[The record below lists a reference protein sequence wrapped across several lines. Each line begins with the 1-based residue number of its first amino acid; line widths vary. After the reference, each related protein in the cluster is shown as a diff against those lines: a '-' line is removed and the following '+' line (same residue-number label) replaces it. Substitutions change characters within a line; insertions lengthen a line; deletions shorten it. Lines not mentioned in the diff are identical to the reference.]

1 MSVLTPSVT
10 RMTHVVLFH
19 HVAGL
24 TEGVTALA
32 DRWRAAGHEVTAPDL
47 FEGRTF
53 GSVEEGFAF
62 VQTIGGFDE
71 VRSRALTA
79 VSDLPEAV
87 VYAGIS
93 MGVVAAQHVAAQR
106 PGAVA
111 GVFLESF
118 VAPEYVGEWPA
129 GAPVQIH
136 GMEGDE
142 FFGLED
148 LEPARA
154 FAAARD
160 DVEVFTY
167 PGDAHLFVD
176 SSLPA
181 HDPDAAALVDERV
194 LAFLAT
200 L

>member
-1 MSVLTPSVT
+1 MSNAPI
-10 RMTHVVLFH
+10 VLFH

-24 TEGVTALA
+24 TPGVVALA
-32 DRWRAAGHEVTAPDL
+32 DRWRAHGHVVHTPDL
-47 FEGRTF
+47 FAGATF
-53 GSVEEGFAF
+53 GSIEDGFAH
-62 VQTIGGFDE
+62 VQSLGGFDE
-71 VRSRALTA
+71 VRARASA
-79 VSDLPEAV
+79 AMDPLPERV

-93 MGVVAAQHVAAQR
+93 MGVVAAMHVAARR

-118 VAPEYVGEWPA
+118 MAPEHVGEWPA
-129 GAPVQIH
+129 DAPVQIH
-136 GMEGDE
+136 GMSDDE

-148 LEPARA
+148 LAPARE
-154 FAAARD
+154 FAASRD
-160 DVEVFTY
+160 GVEVFTY

-181 HDPDAAALVDERV
+181 WDAAAAAAVDERV
-194 LAFLAT
+194 LAFLAR

>member
-1 MSVLTPSVT
+1 
-10 RMTHVVLFH
+10 MTHVVLFH

-24 TEGVTALA
+24 TPGVTALA
-32 DRWRAAGHEVTAPDL
+32 DRWRAAGHEVTTPDL

-118 VAPEYVGEWPA
+118 VAPEHVGEWPA

-148 LEPARA
+148 LEPARE
-154 FAAARD
+154 FAAGRD

-167 PGDAHLFVD
+167 SGDAHLFVD

>member
-1 MSVLTPSVT
+1 MATQT
-10 RMTHVVLFH
+10 IVLFH
-19 HVAGL
+19 HVAGP
-24 TEGVTALA
+24 TTGVAALA
-32 DRWRAAGHEVTAPDL
+32 DRWRAAGHTVHTPDL

-62 VQTIGGFDE
+62 VQSVGGFDE
-71 VRSRALTA
+71 VRARALTA
-79 VSDLPEAV
+79 VEDLPEAV

-93 MGVVAAQHVAAQR
+93 MGVVAAQHVAARR

-118 VAPEYVGEWPA
+118 VSPEHVGEWPA

-136 GMEGDE
+136 GMEADE

-148 LEPARA
+148 LEPARE
-154 FAAARD
+154 FAATRD

-181 HDPDAAALVDERV
+181 WDAEAAAAVDARV
-194 LAFLAT
+194 LELLAG

>member
-1 MSVLTPSVT
+1 MSTQT
-10 RMTHVVLFH
+10 IVLFH

-24 TEGVTALA
+24 TPGIEALA
-32 DRWRAAGHEVTAPDL
+32 ERWRAAGHLVHAPDL
-47 FEGRTF
+47 FGGRTF
-53 GSVEEGFAF
+53 GSVEEGFGF
-62 VQTIGGFDE
+62 VQGVGGFDE
-71 VRSRALTA
+71 VRARALAA
-79 VSDLPEAV
+79 VEELPEQV
-87 VYAGIS
+87 VYAGVS
-93 MGVVAAQHVAAQR
+93 MGVVAAMHVAARR

-118 VAPEYVGEWPA
+118 VDPEHVGPWPA
-129 GAPVQIH
+129 GAPVQVH

-154 FAAARD
+154 FAATRD

-167 PGDAHLFVD
+167 PGDQHLFVD
-176 SSLPA
+176 SSLA
-181 HDPDAAALVDERV
+181 AWDAAAAAQVDERV
-194 LAFLAT
+194 LALLAG

>member
-1 MSVLTPSVT
+1 
-10 RMTHVVLFH
+10 MTDLVLFH

-24 TEGVTALA
+24 TPGVTALA
-32 DRWRAAGHEVTAPDL
+32 DRWRAAGHTVTAPDL

-53 GSVEEGFAF
+53 GSVEEGFALA
-62 VQTIGGFDE
+62 QSIGGFDE
-71 VRSRALTA
+71 VRARAVAA
-79 VSDLPEAV
+79 VSDLPERL

-106 PGAVA
+106 PGAAA

-118 VAPEYVGEWPA
+118 VAPEHIGEWPA

-136 GMEGDE
+136 GMEADE

-148 LEPARA
+148 LEPARE
-154 FAAARD
+154 FAASRD

-181 HDPDAAALVDERV
+181 HDPVAAALVGERV

>member
-1 MSVLTPSVT
+1 MTT
-10 RMTHVVLFH
+10 RTIVLFH
-19 HVAGL
+19 HVAGR
-24 TEGVTALA
+24 TAGVEALA
-32 DRWRAAGHEVTAPDL
+32 ERWRAGGHLVHTPDL
-47 FEGRTF
+47 FGGRRF
-53 GSVEEGFAF
+53 GSIAEGFGF
-62 VQTIGGFDE
+62 VRSIGGFDE
-71 VRSRALTA
+71 VRSRAEAA
-79 VSDLPEAV
+79 VSGLPEQV
-87 VYAGIS
+87 VYAGVS
-93 MGVVAAQHVAAQR
+93 MGVVAAMHVAARR

-118 VAPEYVGEWPA
+118 VDPEHVGPWPA
-129 GAPVQIH
+129 GAPVQVH

-154 FAAARD
+154 FAATRD

-167 PGDAHLFVD
+167 PGDQHLFVD

-181 HDPDAAALVDERV
+181 WDATAAAQVDERV
-194 LAFLAT
+194 LPFLAG